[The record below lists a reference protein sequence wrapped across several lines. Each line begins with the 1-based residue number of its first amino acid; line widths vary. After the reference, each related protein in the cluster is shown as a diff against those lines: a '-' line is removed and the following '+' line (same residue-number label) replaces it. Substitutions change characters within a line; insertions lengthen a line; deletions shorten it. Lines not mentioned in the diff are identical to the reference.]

1 MCFISILFKETGGK
15 STKSLEQKSAKL
27 HAVSF
32 PSVLATKI
40 HAHHPNRTA
49 SNLSPN
55 SDTSAVV
62 PAWTVTG
69 PNLIYLGK
77 ESFIEPRNLSA
88 ESSQCSSDL
97 HPLYIPALPIKGPRV
112 FTAASIKKK
121 FSTKDLPKGHRVL
134 LEGNKE
140 WDICKVQ
147 AERMRLSLH
156 SPSNS
161 GCQETGAWVYSF
173 RKSHFLRRTEET
185 EVLPGLGREESWPS
199 PVSSGNDHS
208 LGPNSLQS
216 ERTLVGNITPWQRW
230 DGDAKAV
237 MVYGLRLQRTVFR
250 ILFRGEVA
258 RGHVQRPQLY

>member
-1 MCFISILFKETGGK
+1 M
-15 STKSLEQKSAKL
+15 
-27 HAVSF
+27 SF
-32 PSVLATKI
+32 PSVLTTEI

-55 SDTSAVV
+55 SDASAVV
-62 PAWTVTG
+62 PAWIVTG

-77 ESFIEPRNLSA
+77 ESFIEPRNLST

-97 HPLYIPALPIKGPRV
+97 HALYVPALPIKGPRA
-112 FTAASIKKK
+112 FTAASIKQK

-156 SPSNS
+156 SPSRS
-161 GCQETGAWVYSF
+161 GCQGTGAWVYSF
-173 RKSHFLRRTEET
+173 RRSHFLRKTEET

-199 PVSSGNDHS
+199 PVSSGNITAWVQIHS
-208 LGPNSLQS
+208 RVRGLWFGTSHHGRDGVETPNL
-216 ERTLVGNITPWQRW
+216 WW
-230 DGDAKAV
+230 C
-237 MVYGLRLQRTVFR
+237 
-250 ILFRGEVA
+250 VA
-258 RGHVQRPQLY
+258 